1 MSISELEWT
10 SSLGGQMGLVAAWLA
25 IVFLVAEGL
34 YRFTETDSEILRKV
48 VHIGSGN
55 VVLLA
60 WGLRIPAWVGIA
72 AAVVAASV
80 ALISYRLPILPGI
93 NSVGRQSLGTFF
105 YAISFGVLIAGF
117 FPRHPQYAAMG
128 MLIMAWGDGMAALIG
143 QQWGRHRYHLWG
155 MQKSWEG
162 SLAMLA
168 ISYIVSS
175 SILFNVQGAIWQTWV
190 VSLAVAAVA
199 TVLEAFSKF
208 GIDNLT
214 VPLGSATLAFALQ
227 QMV

>member
-1 MSISELEWT
+1 MSELEWT
-10 SSLGGQMGLVAAWLA
+10 SGLGVQTGLVAAYLA

-34 YRFTETDSEILRKV
+34 YRYSQTGSEIPRKV

-60 WGLRIPAWVGIA
+60 WWLHIPAWVGIWAAIVA
-72 AAVVAASV
+72 AAI
-80 ALISYRLPILPGI
+80 ALLSYRLPILPGI
-93 NSVGRQSLGTFF
+93 NGVGRKSLGTFF

-117 FPRHPQYAAMG
+117 FPQDRAEYAALG

-143 QQWGRHRYHLWG
+143 QRWGRHGYQLWG
-155 MQKSWEG
+155 MKKSWEG
-162 SLAMLA
+162 SIAMLA
-168 ISYIVSS
+168 ISCAISC
-175 SILFNVQGAIWQTWV
+175 SILLNVQGNSWQTWV
-190 VSLAVAAVA
+190 VCLSVAVLA

-214 VPLGSATLAFALQ
+214 VPLGTAALAFLLRQ
-227 QMV
+227 WG

>member
-1 MSISELEWT
+1 MSELEWT
-10 SSLGGQMGLVAAWLA
+10 SGLGVQMGLVAAWLA

-34 YRFTETDSEILRKV
+34 YRYTNTNSEILRKV

-55 VVLLA
+55 VVVLA
-60 WGLRIPAWVGIA
+60 WWLHIPAWVGISA
-72 AAVVAASV
+72 AIVAASI
-80 ALISYRLPILPGI
+80 ALLSYRLPILPGI
-93 NSVGRQSLGTFF
+93 NSVGRKSLGTFF
-105 YAISFGVLIAGF
+105 YAVSFGVLIAGF
-117 FPRHPQYAAMG
+117 FPQHHPEYAALG

-143 QQWGRHRYHLWG
+143 QQWGRHRYQLWG
-155 MQKSWEG
+155 MHKSWEG

-175 SILFNVQGAIWQTWV
+175 SILLNVQGNSWQTWG
-190 VSLAVAAVA
+190 VSLAVAIFA

-214 VPLGSATLAFALQ
+214 VPLGSAALAFFLRQ
-227 QMV
+227 LG

>member
-1 MSISELEWT
+1 MPELEWT
-10 SSLGGQMGLVAAWLA
+10 SSLGVQMGLVAAWLA

-34 YRFTETDSEILRKV
+34 YYYTNTHSETLRKV
-48 VHIGSGN
+48 VHIGAGN
-55 VVLLA
+55 VILLA
-60 WGLRIPAWVGIA
+60 WWLHIPAWVGIA
-72 AAVVAASV
+72 AAIVAAAI
-80 ALISYRLPILPGI
+80 ALLSYRLPILPGI

-117 FPRHPQYAAMG
+117 VPQHHPEYAALG

-143 QQWGRHRYHLWG
+143 QKWGRHPYQLWG

-162 SLAMLA
+162 SMAMLA
-168 ISYIVSS
+168 ISSIVSS
-175 SILFNVQGAIWQTWV
+175 SILLNVQGNSWQIWV
-190 VSLAVAAVA
+190 VSLSVAIVA

-214 VPLGSATLAFALQ
+214 VPLGSAALAFWLQ
-227 QMV
+227 RLG